1 MSKTALHDDLNV
13 INYAI
18 EAKDVRDVL
27 SKYILADGYEFV
39 LDIENS
45 HGCTLVNAVTGEEY
59 LDFFSF
65 YASSAL
71 GMNHPKMMTP
81 EFREKIAW
89 AGINKP
95 ANSDIYTQQM
105 AEFVEYFGKYVM
117 PSHFK
122 YLFFVEGGSVAVEN
136 ALKVAM
142 DWKVRKNFAKGIKE
156 EKGFQIIHFKE
167 AFHGRTGYTL
177 SLTNTDP
184 NKVNYFPKFPW
195 PRISNPKI
203 IHPLQENLNKIIE
216 AEKRAI
222 EEIHDAIKNNP
233 DDIAAI
239 IIEPIQAEGGDNHF
253 RPEFLSSLRDI
264 CDKNEIMLIFDEVQT
279 GFGMTGKWWCSEY
292 FVMPDI
298 IAFGKKVQ
306 VCGIMVSERVDE
318 IKDNCFHVSSRINS
332 TWGGNFTDMVRSAKI
347 IEIMAEENVVENS
360 AVIGEYLLAELHKLN
375 NDFPS
380 IVSSPRGKGLMCAFD
395 MPDKILR
402 NQFIDK
408 CFEEKLFIL
417 GCGPSAVR
425 FRTPLIVTKEEIDR
439 GLNIIRK
446 VLKLMS

>member
-1 MSKTALHDDLNV
+1 MSKNVLHDDLHTL
-13 INYAI
+13 NYSIDAG
-18 EAKDVRDVL
+18 DVRDVL

-39 LDIENS
+39 LDVENS
-45 HGCTLVNAVTGEEY
+45 RGCTLVDAATGDSY

-71 GMNHPKMMTP
+71 GMNHPKMLTP
-81 EFREKIAW
+81 AFKEKIAY

-105 AEFVEYFGKYVM
+105 AEFAENFGKHVM

-142 DWKVRKNFAKGIKE
+142 DWKVRKNLAKGITE
-156 EKGFQIIHFKE
+156 EKGHQIIHFKE

-184 NKVNYFPKFPW
+184 NKVRYFPKFDW

-203 IHPLQENLNKIIE
+203 IQPLENHLDEVIA
-216 AEKRAI
+216 AEKKAV
-222 EEIHDAIKNNP
+222 EEIHTALKNNP

-253 RPEFLSSLRDI
+253 RPEFLKTLREI
-264 CDKNEIMLIFDEVQT
+264 CDNNEIMLIFDEVQT
-279 GFGMTGKWWCSEY
+279 GFGMTGKWWCAEHY
-292 FVMPDI
+292 VMPDI
-298 IAFGKKVQ
+298 ISFGKKVQ

-318 IKDNCFHVSSRINS
+318 VADNCFHVSSRINS

-347 IEIMAEENVVENS
+347 IEIMVEENVVENS
-360 AVIGEYLLAELHKLN
+360 EIMGEYLLAELRKLQN
-375 NDFPS
+375 EFPGL
-380 IVSSPRGKGLMCAFD
+380 VAAPRGKGLMCAFD
-395 MPDKILR
+395 MPDSAMR
-402 NQFIDK
+402 NSFIDK

-417 GCGPSAVR
+417 GCGPKSVR
-425 FRTPLIVTKEEIDR
+425 FRTPLIITAEELDK
-439 GLNIIRK
+439 GLTIIRK
-446 VLKLMS
+446 VLSLMS